1 GKFTKEITRLMDSFK
16 FYKAA
21 EMLYHY
27 FWHTFADK
35 IIEESKER
43 LRGENGGGKRLPS
56 CSSSLFLPPS

>member
-1 GKFTKEITRLMDSFK
+1 MPKAEFQNSKFLTEKGKKILKELGKFTKEITRLMDSFK

-35 IIEESKER
+35 II
-43 LRGENGGGKRLPS
+43 
-56 CSSSLFLPPS
+56 